1 MFQQI
6 LTMDNL
12 IFYILA
18 VEVFFL
24 FLAQLRTNG
33 LLKKTLKLRTHKK
46 ETVKQLKEEVKKG
59 KSDIPVVKFEKEKP
73 VAAPEK
79 KTEKKAAKANGMDQK
94 ELAVLQE
101 MMAEFFG

>member
-18 VEVFFL
+18 AEVFFL

-33 LLKKTLKLRTHKK
+33 LLRKTLKLRAQKK
-46 ETVKQLKEEVKKG
+46 ETVKQFKEEVKKG

-73 VAAPEK
+73 TVAHEKKPEK
-79 KTEKKAAKANGMDQK
+79 KVVGAKGMDQK
-94 ELAVLQE
+94 EMAVLQE